1 MNYPIYRK
9 FKGIDVWFKI
19 SSDTSF
25 IEIKKLG
32 TRVLISKIEAVQF
45 PEKLLIQDMI
55 AKHENRWEEVDQ
67 EVVERILKSEK
78 FI

>member
-9 FKGIDVWFKI
+9 FKGIEVWFKI
-19 SSDTSF
+19 TSDFTF
-25 IEIKKLG
+25 VEIKKMG
-32 TRVLISKIEAVQF
+32 TRFLISSIEANQF

-55 AKHENRWEEVDQ
+55 SLHENRWEEVDQ
-67 EVVERILKSEK
+67 GVVEEILKAEK

>member
-1 MNYPIYRK
+1 MKYPVYRK

-19 SSDTSF
+19 TSDLSF
-25 IEIKKLG
+25 IEIKKMG
-32 TRVLISKIEAVQF
+32 TRILISKVKAVQF

-55 AKHENRWEEVDQ
+55 DLHENRWEEVDQ
-67 EVVERILKSEK
+67 ETVESILKSEN

>member
-9 FKGIDVWFKI
+9 FKGIEVWFKI
-19 SSDTSF
+19 TSDVSF
-25 IEIKKLG
+25 IEIKRMG
-32 TRVLISKIEAVQF
+32 TKMLISKVEAVQF

-55 AKHENRWEEVDQ
+55 ALHENRWEQVDQ
-67 EVVERILKSEK
+67 EVVEEILKSEK